1 MKKIVRPLLLSVG
14 FYAAACGIVL
24 RVIPGGMTR
33 AETAP
38 LQNTSVTSS
47 AAAPSG
53 SAALPADPA
62 KAVAAPRGSSFEVV
76 DISHHDT
83 IADWTSLKT
92 AAAGLYMKATEGA
105 TYVDPM
111 LGAYTAAAAKAGLPI
126 GFFHYFWPSGDP
138 QDAARQADHFY
149 QTIKAYSYTFFPAID
164 VEENNNL
171 SPAAL
176 TASVQAFNEEFE
188 KLSGHSLL
196 IYCSRKFADKY
207 LSDPALSKYGLWVAD
222 YNGQEPTQAGAWKT
236 HVMWQYTSTASVPGV
251 PTPMDADHATPAIIL
266 PGH

>member
-24 RVIPGGMTR
+24 RVIPGNMTR
-33 AETAP
+33 AETV
-38 LQNTSVTSS
+38 NTSNPSTISS
-47 AAAPSG
+47 PAVLPS
-53 SAALPADPA
+53 SSALPAAPT
-62 KAVAAPRGSSFEVV
+62 KAVAAPQSARFEVV

-111 LGAYTAAAAKAGLPI
+111 LGPYTDAAAKAGLPI
-126 GFFHYFWPSGDP
+126 GFFHYFWPSSDS
-138 QDAARQADHFY
+138 QDAVRQADHFY

-171 SPAAL
+171 TPAAL
-176 TASVQAFNEEFE
+176 TTSVLAFNKEFE
-188 KLSGHSLL
+188 KLSGQSLL

-222 YNGQEPTQAGAWKT
+222 YNGPEPTQAGAWKT
-236 HVMWQYTSTASVPGV
+236 HVMWQYTSTAAIPGV
-251 PTPMDADHATPAIIL
+251 PNPMDADHATAAIIL